1 MSELSNGEGSG
12 PRSTPFVPAALLIGA
27 STGGPPVVEAILK
40 ALPAEFHM
48 PVAVC
53 QHMPPGFTG
62 PWTERLDRM
71 CPLEVR
77 EARDGERFRRGT
89 VYVAPI
95 GSHMRFVRTDR
106 VVYISLGGEFDA
118 PAFTPSIDCMMFS
131 AAETF
136 RSGTLAVLL
145 TGLGADGAMG
155 LRAVRTAGGY
165 TIVENPNTALA
176 PSMPQSAVDLGAAI
190 EISSAERIPVLVRK
204 RAEGIMT
211 GA

>member
-1 MSELSNGEGSG
+1 MSSGGGSQ
-12 PRSTPFVPAALLIGA
+12 PRSTPFVPAALVIGA

-40 ALPAEFHM
+40 GLPAEFHM

-77 EARDGERFRRGT
+77 EAQDGERFRRGT

-95 GSHMRFVRTDR
+95 GTHMRFVRTDR
-106 VVYISLGGEFDA
+106 VVYIALGGEYED
-118 PAFTPSIDCMMFS
+118 PAFIPSIDCMMFS
-131 AAETF
+131 AAEVF

-145 TGLGADGAMG
+145 TGLGADGAIGM
-155 LRAVRTAGGY
+155 RAIRSAGGY
-165 TIVENPNTALA
+165 TIVESPNTALA
-176 PSMPQSAVDLGAAI
+176 PSMPQSAVDLGAAV
-190 EISSAERIPVLVRK
+190 ETSSAERIPVLVRK